1 MLIKICSGLLIWD
14 DVELLNKTIR
24 LHIRKSFFTER
35 IIRYWNWMRIAAY
48 HGEEIF
54 TRITGRPNTCRCS
67 LSVIQW
73 ILILRK
79 KVWFPR
85 KKYVFT
91 QITLQICT
99 IGYFELLCLCLEG
112 KNRMQLL
119 GHGFP
124 NAVSKSVTGRQLE
137 LVSQKRWLFYCSLM
151 SSCVRLLLQM
161 SDDALDC
168 CQPPIRLLH
177 LSVNSLFLIWTA
189 TQPGSYIL
197 PWLHL

>member
-1 MLIKICSGLLIWD
+1 MFSHK
-14 DVELLNKTIR
+14 
-24 LHIRKSFFTER
+24 LHCKF
-35 IIRYWNWMRIAAY
+35 A
-48 HGEEIF
+48 H
-54 TRITGRPNTCRCS
+54 
-67 LSVIQW
+67 
-73 ILILRK
+73 
-79 KVWFPR
+79 
-85 KKYVFT
+85 
-91 QITLQICT
+91 

-177 LSVNSLFLIWTA
+177 LSVNSLFLIWTELSQA
-189 TQPGSYIL
+189 LTYYPGCIYSCAVFIYNNRNSSGLFLSYIVL
-197 PWLHL
+197 ILMARDFQR